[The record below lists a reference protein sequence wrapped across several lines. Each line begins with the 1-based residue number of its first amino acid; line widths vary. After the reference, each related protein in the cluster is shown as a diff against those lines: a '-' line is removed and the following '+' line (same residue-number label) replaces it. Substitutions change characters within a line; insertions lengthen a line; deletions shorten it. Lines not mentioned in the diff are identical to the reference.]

1 MTLDAALTLF
11 VAVPL
16 LAAGLLV
23 ALASRTRVVLP
34 ALFLVLVTQLAAA
47 VATVPWVADG
57 SVVVH
62 QVALWAPGVAIPFVL
77 DMFSALMLTVTSL
90 LTLTCAAFAVSAGE
104 AYKKFFP
111 PLVLL
116 VTAGVNGALLTGDLF
131 NFFVFVEVMLL
142 PSYGLMMITRSG
154 RSSEAGV
161 GASRLYISVNLLAST
176 LLLIGVALIYGITG
190 TVNIAQLHGA
200 ASEDAGVAVATAL
213 VLFALAIK
221 AAVVP
226 VHGWLARAYPK
237 MSPAVTAMF
246 SGLHTKIAIYAIYR
260 VYAMLF
266 EGDSR
271 YLWVGVVV
279 FSATMAIGVLG
290 AVGEGAPRSILAFHM
305 VSQIG
310 YILLGVALFGPLG
323 LTAGIFYLLHH
334 MIVKAAL
341 FLAIGAIEVRYG
353 PRRLGQISGLAKTEP
368 LVAVAFFAAAMSL
381 AGIPPFSG
389 FVAKLSL
396 ILAALDAGQIA
407 AAAVAVAVSILTLL
421 SMLKI
426 WTGIFL
432 GEPTAT
438 DSRTLPA
445 GIEPANSDATGV
457 PDGRDRQGPATPA
470 AGTPATPATPA
481 TATATSPGGTAVRA
495 DTEAQAQ
502 AGKEVAVGVVPPG
515 RRIGFALAAPALVLA
530 AVTLALGLGGQL
542 LLELSGTA
550 AANLYDPTAYLQAVL
565 R

>member
-1 MTLDAALTLF
+1 MTLEAALTLF

-16 LAAGLLV
+16 LTAGLLV
-23 ALASRTRVVLP
+23 AVASRTR
-34 ALFLVLVTQLAAA
+34 LVLTVLFTVLVAQLAAA
-47 VATVPWVADG
+47 IATVPWVADG

-90 LTLTCAAFAVSAGE
+90 LTLACAAFAVPAGE
-104 AYKKFFP
+104 AFKKFFP

-154 RSSEAGV
+154 RANLAGV
-161 GASRLYISVNLLAST
+161 AASRLYISVNLLAST
-176 LLLIGVALIYGITG
+176 LLLIGVALIYGIAG
-190 TVNIAQLHGA
+190 TVNIAELHGA
-200 ASEDAGVAVATAL
+200 ASEDTGVAVATAL
-213 VLFALAIK
+213 VLFALGIK

-260 VYAMLF
+260 VYAVLF
-266 EGDSR
+266 DGDSR
-271 YLWVGVVV
+271 FLWVGVVV
-279 FSATMAIGVLG
+279 FSATMVIGVLG
-290 AVGEGAPRSILAFHM
+290 AVGEVAPRSILAFHM

-353 PRRLGQISGLAKTEP
+353 PRRLGQLSGLAKTEP
-368 LVAVAFFAAAMSL
+368 LIAVAFFAAAMSL

-396 ILAALDAGQIA
+396 IIAAFDAGQIA

-438 DSRTLPA
+438 DSRTLPPGLEA
-445 GIEPANSDATGV
+445 ANSDASGV
-457 PDGRDRQGPATPA
+457 PDGRDPTGAGATTTGPATGTSA
-470 AGTPATPATPA
+470 AP
-481 TATATSPGGTAVRA
+481 TATAGSTATTTATTTTAAA
-495 DTEAQAQ
+495 DEAEAE
-502 AGKEVAVGVVPPG
+502 ADPRMVPPG
-515 RRIGFALAAPALVLA
+515 RRIGFALAAPALALA
-530 AVTLALGLGGQL
+530 VVTLGLGLGGQL
-542 LLELSGTA
+542 LLELAGTA
-550 AANLYDPTAYLQAVL
+550 AANLYDPTVYVRAVL
-565 R
+565 G

>member
-1 MTLDAALTLF
+1 MTLESALTLF

-16 LAAGLLV
+16 LTAGVLV
-23 ALASRTRVVLP
+23 AVASRTRLILTVLF
-34 ALFLVLVTQLAAA
+34 AVLGTQLAAA
-47 VATVPWVADG
+47 VATVPWVSDG

-62 QVALWAPGVAIPFVL
+62 QVALWAPGVSIPFVL

-90 LTLTCAAFAVSAGE
+90 LTLTCAAFAVAAGE
-104 AYKKFFP
+104 AYKRFYP

-154 RSSEAGV
+154 RASVVGV
-161 GASRLYISVNLLAST
+161 AASRLYISVNLLAST
-176 LLLIGVALIYGITG
+176 ILLIGVALIYGVTG

-200 ASEDAGVAVATAL
+200 ASEDTAVAVATAL

-260 VYAMLF
+260 IYAVIF
-266 EGDSR
+266 DGDSR

-279 FSATMAIGVLG
+279 FSATMLIGVLG
-290 AVGEGAPRSILAFHM
+290 AVGEAAPRSILAFHM

-310 YILLGVALFGPLG
+310 YILLGVALFGPIG

-353 PRRLGQISGLAKTEP
+353 PRRLGQLSGLAKTEP
-368 LVAVAFFAAAMSL
+368 LVAVAFFASAMSL

-396 ILAALDAGQIA
+396 IIAALDAGQIA
-407 AAAVAVAVSILTLL
+407 AAAVAVVVSILTLL

-432 GEPTAT
+432 GEPTPT
-438 DSRTLPA
+438 DSRTLPE
-445 GIEPANSDATGV
+445 GLDPAHSEATGI
-457 PDGRDRQGPATPA
+457 PDGRDVDGRHRDGVEITGAAAGATPTHTMA
-470 AGTPATPATPA
+470 PAST
-481 TATATSPGGTAVRA
+481 TATAT
-495 DTEAQAQ
+495 
-502 AGKEVAVGVVPPG
+502 
-515 RRIGFALAAPALVLA
+515 
-530 AVTLALGLGGQL
+530 
-542 LLELSGTA
+542 
-550 AANLYDPTAYLQAVL
+550 
-565 R
+565 